1 MICDRGMPSKC
12 ATAIVVITIFPVR
25 EFIEIY
31 NLVTPNGDGK
41 NDYWHIR
48 GIDEYSENEV
58 TIFNRWGDKIRDFK
72 GYNNSENNWKGTN
85 ENEEFLPDGVYF
97 YILKIKDLETYTG
110 WVYVRGKGDN

>member
-1 MICDRGMPSKC
+1 
-12 ATAIVVITIFPVR
+12 
-25 EFIEIY
+25 
-31 NLVTPNGDGK
+31 VTPNGDGR